1 MGGLTLDAN
10 GTRST
15 VYLIKFLYALRWLWQ
30 NREELHSQSISGKLL
45 AKFVYQIK
53 SF

>member
-30 NREELHSQSISGKLL
+30 NREELHLL
-45 AKFVYQIK
+45 SKFMQYACEICLPN
-53 SF
+53 